1 MVPAPSWLGTVSG
14 ERVGSPGFEPF
25 RTFQSVGFTP
35 DTATRTTTSPGP
47 ASGLGRS
54 TRRNTSGPP
63 VSLYTTARIGSNLPP
78 WPQFGGRHGAEL
90 SSAAMRRAARAA
102 LSRPPLVAALAAVVA
117 VGLSACGGVREVD
130 RDITAARVD
139 GGAGF
144 TPLTITVDKRNRV
157 EIHVANSTDAVH
169 GFSIE
174 GYGVQ
179 EEVKPG
185 EPLEVDF
192 TATNAGTYKIYC
204 QLHEAH
210 RTATLIVR

>member
-1 MVPAPSWLGTVSG
+1 
-14 ERVGSPGFEPF
+14 
-25 RTFQSVGFTP
+25 
-35 DTATRTTTSPGP
+35 
-47 ASGLGRS
+47 
-54 TRRNTSGPP
+54 
-63 VSLYTTARIGSNLPP
+63 
-78 WPQFGGRHGAEL
+78 
-90 SSAAMRRAARAA
+90 MRRAARAA
-102 LSRPPLVAALAAVVA
+102 LSTTMAAAVA
-117 VGLSACGGVREVD
+117 VGLSACGGTQHVD
-130 RDITAARVD
+130 RDITAARIE

-144 TPLTITVDKRNRV
+144 TPLSITVDKRNRV

-185 EPLEVDF
+185 EPLEVKF

-210 RTATLIVR
+210 QTATLIVR